1 LPKDREVIFISN
13 VEEKY
18 IRNLNGYRIR
28 KSEKSYYQDVYY
40 MYLKQTHIL
49 IQYMTRWNG
58 GDLRISFN
66 PTKSQLLQENSIN
79 VFIEKL
85 SLLLKDSIDLERL
98 VYYNRIMVSKD
109 ETCINIIMP
118 SENINPTL
126 KAISKIKLSRYKVD
140 TKYLNKGTV
149 NFYTGKEATNTGIK
163 IRIYDKTKDLR
174 EKGDILNE
182 EKLNG
187 MGVLRIELVSKRA
200 KIRREFNRSSFVFLG
215 TRLLK
220 NSNFIISKKQQNIND
235 CNNVFYSLSSSR
247 YYNKI
252 LVKATND
259 VYFNIENKINNIKDN
274 AFSQYKT
281 QCFNRDFNLKELE
294 YMLCNRYEHDVF
306 YLLING
312 LYLNKKI
319 TTRKKL
325 FKKIE
330 RTKKLSRRE
339 KATARM
345 VVKYLN
351 DERMTEDV
359 QLSEYSIKKY
369 TNFILSLGYHYVYSD
384 EEIGEVIKGD
394 ISIASNLIDIN
405 DYIISYGKKTG

>member
-1 LPKDREVIFISN
+1 MLIWGVNLLPKDREVIFISN

-18 IRNLNGYRIR
+18 IRNLNRYRIR
-28 KSEKSYYQDVYY
+28 KSEKCYYKDVYY

-66 PTKSQLLQENSIN
+66 PTKSKLLQETSIN

-109 ETCINIIMP
+109 ETCINIMMP
-118 SENINPTL
+118 AENIDPTL

-187 MGVLRIELVSKRA
+187 MAVLRIELVSKTA
-200 KIRREFNRSSFVFLG
+200 KVRREFNRSSFVFLG

-252 LVKATND
+252 LVKATDD
-259 VYFNIENKINNIKDN
+259 VHFNIENKINNIKDN

-281 QCFNRDFNLKELE
+281 LCFNRDFNLKELE
-294 YMLCNRYEHDVF
+294 YMLCNRYEND
-306 YLLING
+306 
-312 LYLNKKI
+312 
-319 TTRKKL
+319 RKC
-325 FKKIE
+325 
-330 RTKKLSRRE
+330 
-339 KATARM
+339 AA
-345 VVKYLN
+345 
-351 DERMTEDV
+351 
-359 QLSEYSIKKY
+359 
-369 TNFILSLGYHYVYSD
+369 
-384 EEIGEVIKGD
+384 
-394 ISIASNLIDIN
+394 
-405 DYIISYGKKTG
+405 